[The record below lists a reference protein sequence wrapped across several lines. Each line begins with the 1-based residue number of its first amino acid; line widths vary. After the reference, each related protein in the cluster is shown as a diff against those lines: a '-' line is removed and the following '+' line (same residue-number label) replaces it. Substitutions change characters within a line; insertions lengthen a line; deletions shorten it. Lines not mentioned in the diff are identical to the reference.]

1 MSPHP
6 LSRCAL
12 RAAARLAAAALVAFI
27 AAGPAQA
34 QSVAM
39 TGAMGSRALLVIDGK
54 TVTAAAGQ
62 TVQGVKVVSVSS
74 ERTVVEVS
82 GKRQTVVLGAAQVNL
97 GGGGGGGGGNRIV
110 LTAGL
115 GGHFR
120 SLGQINGQTVEFM
133 VDTGASMIGMSV
145 QQAQNLGIDYQKG
158 RVGMVQTANGT
169 AKAWLVNLNRV
180 RVGEVEVFNVEALV
194 TPAAMPLV
202 LLGNSFLSRF
212 QMRRDNDTLTLER
225 RF

>member
-1 MSPHP
+1 MT
-6 LSRCAL
+6 LT
-12 RAAARLAAAALVAFI
+12 AARAGLFAALLATLMLP
-27 AAGPAQA
+27 AAPAGA

-62 TVQGVKVVSVSS
+62 TVHGVKVISVSGS
-74 ERTVVEVS
+74 QAVVEVA
-82 GKRQTVVLGAAQVNL
+82 GKRQTVELGAAQVNL
-97 GGGGGGGGGNRIV
+97 GGKGLSSGSGRIV
-110 LTAGL
+110 LTAGP

-133 VDTGASMIGMSV
+133 VDTGASMIGMSE
-145 QQAQNLGIDYQKG
+145 QQAQGLGIDYKRGQAG
-158 RVGMVQTANGT
+158 TVQTANGV
-169 AKAWLVNLNRV
+169 ARAWMISLSRV
-180 RVGEVEVFNVEALV
+180 RVGEVEIHNVDALV
-194 TPAAMPLV
+194 TPAGMPLV

-212 QMRRDNDTLTLER
+212 QMRRENDTLTLER